1 MSTGKMRIQLIANM
15 NVVFKYLKS
24 TEGIRLQLIGKY
36 ILSIPL
42 SLVQHSHT

>member
-1 MSTGKMRIQLIANM
+1 MRIQLIANM

-36 ILSIPL
+36 LLYL
-42 SLVQHSHT
+42 SLLPHLHRDDLFPAN